1 MCDEPH
7 EDIWQSLNANLKRML
22 FTLRTILKNEKVK
35 LRYSSEGILKK
46 LKYWDNIFDS
56 MGLYFAT
63 V

>member
-1 MCDEPH
+1 MAELECKFE
-7 EDIWQSLNANLKRML
+7 RML

-46 LKYWDNIFDS
+46 LKYWDNISDS